1 MSLREELDK
10 FVKEAAKNIPP
21 EALQVMTA
29 DTERLRQSG
38 IVDTSLKAGDTMPSF
53 TLPNARGAQVSSDN
67 LLARGPLVLSFYRG
81 GW

>member
-1 MSLREELDK
+1 MSLKEDLEKQVEGARER
-10 FVKEAAKNIPP
+10 IPP
-21 EALQVMTA
+21 ETFSVMTA

-38 IVDTSLKAGDTMPSF
+38 IVDNSLKAGDKMPPF
-53 TLPNARGAQVSSDN
+53 TLPNAKGEQISSDN